1 MRISDW
7 SSDVCSSD
15 LPRRTAAPLSRA
27 LPIDGLA
34 EHRHT
39 APELHPAALDRQM
52 GLEIAAAFGRV
63 AMSFP
68 YAADR
73 RQPPENLRTE
83 KPAIAPGPVGILAV
97 ARASQTGRASGWER
111 VCQDV

>member
-1 MRISDW
+1 MAGR
-7 SSDVCSSD
+7 
-15 LPRRTAAPLSRA
+15 P
-27 LPIDGLA
+27 

-68 YAADR
+68 CAADR
-73 RQPPENLRTE
+73 RQTPENLRTE
-83 KPAIAPGPVGILAV
+83 KPAIALGPVGILAV
-97 ARASQTGRASGWER
+97 ARASLRFGADRKRVASGQSVSVR
-111 VCQDV
+111 VELGGRRLLKTKQN

>member
-1 MRISDW
+1 MAGR
-7 SSDVCSSD
+7 
-15 LPRRTAAPLSRA
+15 P
-27 LPIDGLA
+27 

-73 RQPPENLRTE
+73 RQTPENLRTE
-83 KPAIAPGPVGILAV
+83 KPAIALGPVGILAV
-97 ARASQTGRASGWER
+97 ARASLRFGDQDALDLRSEER
-111 VCQDV
+111 RVGKECVSTCRSRW